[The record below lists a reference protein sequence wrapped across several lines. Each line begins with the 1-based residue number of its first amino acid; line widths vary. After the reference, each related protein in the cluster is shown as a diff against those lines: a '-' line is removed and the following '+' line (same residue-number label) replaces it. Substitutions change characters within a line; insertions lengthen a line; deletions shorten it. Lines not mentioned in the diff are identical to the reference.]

1 MLPAFQRENYGKEEK
16 EKLYVRATHQPLPQS
31 SQGQDISTE
40 SGWWLLFCSHSA
52 VSDSLRPPLDC
63 SMPGFPVPHCLP
75 EFAQIHVFLSQ
86 WCHPTILSS
95 IPFLVLPSSFP
106 SMMVFSDELALR
118 IRWPK
123 KHKSFQW
130 ILRIYFLK
138 DWLVW
143 SPCCPRDSQESSPAP
158 VFESINSS
166 VLCLLYGPNLTS
178 IHGYWK
184 NHSFDYTDF
193 H

>member
-1 MLPAFQRENYGKEEK
+1 MLPAFQRENYGKGEK

-40 SGWWLLFCSHSA
+40 SGWWLLFYSHSA
-52 VSDSLRPPLDC
+52 VSDSLRPPWTAVC
-63 SMPGFPVPHCLP
+63 QVSPF
-75 EFAQIHVFLSQ
+75 FTISWFTQTHVFLSR

-95 IPFLVLPSSFP
+95 IPFLLLPSNFP
-106 SMMVFSDELALR
+106 SMTVSFDELALR

-138 DWLVW
+138 DGLVW

-158 VFESINSS
+158 VFESISSS
-166 VLCLLYGPNLTS
+166 VLCLLYRPNLTS
-178 IHGYWK
+178 VHGY
-184 NHSFDYTDF
+184 
-193 H
+193 